1 LFLVRY
7 IINLAGI
14 PGTLWSVYHKLK
26 TQKAF
31 LNRELAPFL
40 QETMLHNDGSL
51 SEADVVKILR
61 YYGLAVPGILGEA
74 FAALRGSALTENERR
89 GCTWLGATT
98 GLFDDFFENTS
109 LADGYIELLY
119 RQPAMYTG
127 TNANEKLANHCW
139 KLALKH
145 AANADLLTDM
155 AGMVHRSQS
164 DSRLQKK
171 NQPGSETLRRI
182 TFDKGGSSVLFYMS
196 FFYREIP
203 AADEKLF
210 YHAGALLQLEN
221 DLFDVYKDHR
231 DAITT
236 LVTGGT
242 KIASLRAIYL
252 DLWAETKQY
261 LHHTS
266 FGKKGKRHFLKIL
279 CGLVSRGLVCLDML
293 QQRENE
299 NNGHF
304 DPAVFTRKQLICD
317 MEKPANL
324 LRTMHYYAKIL

>member
-1 LFLVRY
+1 
-7 IINLAGI
+7 
-14 PGTLWSVYHKLK
+14 
-26 TQKAF
+26 
-31 LNRELAPFL
+31 
-40 QETMLHNDGSL
+40 MLDNDGSL
-51 SEADVVKILR
+51 TEADAAKMLR

-74 FAALRGSALTENERR
+74 FAALRCSSLSEKERR

-109 LADGYIELLY
+109 LDDGYIELLY

-127 TNANEKLANHCW
+127 NNSNEKLANHCW
-139 KLALKH
+139 LLALKH
-145 AANADLLTDM
+145 CANADLLTDM

-164 DSRLQKK
+164 ESRLQK
-171 NQPGSETLRRI
+171 NNNPGKEALRRI
-182 TFDKGGSSVLFYMS
+182 TFDKGGYSVLFYMS

-203 AADEKLF
+203 PADENLF

-221 DLFDVYKDHR
+221 DLFDVYKDHQGH
-231 DAITT
+231 ITT
-236 LVTGGT
+236 LVTGGM
-242 KIASLRAIYL
+242 KIAPLRTIYL
-252 DLWAETKQY
+252 DFWAKTKQY
-261 LHHTS
+261 LNETS
-266 FGKKGKRHFLKIL
+266 YSPAGKKQFLKIL

-299 NNGHF
+299 NHGNF

-317 MEKPANL
+317 MEKPVNL

>member
-1 LFLVRY
+1 
-7 IINLAGI
+7 
-14 PGTLWSVYHKLK
+14 VYRKLN

-31 LNRELAPFL
+31 LHQELGPFL
-40 QETMLHNDGSL
+40 QETMLDNDGSL
-51 SEADVVKILR
+51 TEADAAKMLR

-74 FAALRGSALTENERR
+74 FAALRCSSLSEKERR

-109 LADGYIELLY
+109 LDDGYIELLY

-127 TNANEKLANHCW
+127 NNSNEKLANHCW
-139 KLALKH
+139 LLALKH
-145 AANADLLTDM
+145 CANADLLTDM

-164 DSRLQKK
+164 ESRLQK
-171 NQPGSETLRRI
+171 NNNPGKEALRRI
-182 TFDKGGSSVLFYMS
+182 TFDKGGYSVLFYMS

-203 AADEKLF
+203 PADENLF

-221 DLFDVYKDHR
+221 DLFDVYKDHQGH
-231 DAITT
+231 ITT
-236 LVTGGT
+236 LVTGGM
-242 KIASLRAIYL
+242 KIAPLRTIYL
-252 DLWAETKQY
+252 DFWAKTKQY
-261 LHHTS
+261 LNETS
-266 FGKKGKRHFLKIL
+266 YSPAGKKQFLKIL

-299 NNGHF
+299 NHGNF

-317 MEKPANL
+317 MEKPVNL

>member
-1 LFLVRY
+1 
-7 IINLAGI
+7 
-14 PGTLWSVYHKLK
+14 VYRKLN

-31 LNRELAPFL
+31 LQQELSPFL
-40 QETMLHNDGSL
+40 QDTMHQNDGSL
-51 SEADVVKILR
+51 SEADLSKMMR

-74 FAALRGSALTENERR
+74 FAALRDSPLSETERN

-127 TNANEKLANHCW
+127 NNTNEKLANHCW
-139 KLALKH
+139 RIALKH

-155 AGMVHRSQS
+155 AAMVHRSQS

-171 NQPGSETLRRI
+171 NDPGKDTLQRI
-182 TFDKGGSSVLFYMS
+182 TFDKGGFSVLFYMS

-203 AADEKLF
+203 VTDEKLF
-210 YHAGALLQLEN
+210 YHAGSLLQLEN
-221 DLFDVYKDHR
+221 DLFDVYKDHQ

-236 LVTGGT
+236 LVTSGM
-242 KIASLRAIYL
+242 KIAELRTIYL
-252 DLWAETKQY
+252 DLWAETKKY
-261 LHHTS
+261 LDETS
-266 FGKKGKRHFLKIL
+266 FSKQGKTHFLKIL

-299 NNGHF
+299 NNGRFH
-304 DPAVFTRKQLICD
+304 PAVFTRKQLICD
-317 MEKPANL
+317 MEKPVNL
-324 LRTMHYYAKIL
+324 LRTMHYYAKML